1 MFHLKIFP
9 FPCGRVGQAKSWSNC
24 QSNMKGLVFT
34 KPKPEVEFRSILYVP
49 PVSPMGKLVR
59 DMGHIFKGIA

>member
-1 MFHLKIFP
+1 
-9 FPCGRVGQAKSWSNC
+9 
-24 QSNMKGLVFT
+24 MKGLVFT

-59 DMGHIFKGIA
+59 EVSLGVAFQEICFSILY